1 MAEEEVVAVEEV
13 PVALED
19 VPTVSKKKGKAAVYV
34 ALPGNCAGE
43 LELVPAEAEGLTF
56 NMYKCKVCGQLV
68 HVGHEHLAEYGLP
81 PEHAKL
87 EGA

>member
-43 LELVPAEAEGLTF
+43 LELLPAEAEGLAF

-68 HVGHEHLAEYGLP
+68 HVGHEHLEVYGLP